1 MKITNR
7 IFESFSIFSI
17 SILIAMVGSY
27 IIIEK
32 LKIGIDGQVVI
43 VLIYIS
49 TLIGLLKVREF
60 RIKNKENYLVSF
72 EDREIFLVD
81 RVDHKNCVN
90 LFFKIR
96 QLNRKSCDPIKL
108 FINSWGGNT
117 DAARILINAILTSK
131 APVLGIVIGLAHSS
145 AAVILQV
152 CNKRSM
158 FPHTTLFFHDCSI
171 NVEVNDKFTA
181 KGFEKA
187 INLFQANLLKC
198 LIDDECLDNFVIKKS
213 GISKSQLEHIS
224 NSELGPEEALKLNL
238 IDEIIKEF

>member
-7 IFESFSIFSI
+7 IFEEFSIFGI
-17 SILIAMVGSY
+17 PMFIAIAGGY
-27 IIIEK
+27 IIGK
-32 LKIGIDGQVVI
+32 WKIGIDGLI
-43 VLIYIS
+43 TMVLIYVS
-49 TLIGLLKVREF
+49 TLIGFLKFLEF

-72 EDREIFLVD
+72 EDREIFLVEKMN
-81 RVDHKNCVN
+81 HKSCAN

-108 FINSWGGNT
+108 FINSWGGDTN
-117 DAARILINAILTSK
+117 AAKILINAILTSK
-131 APVLGIVIGLAHSS
+131 APVVGIVVGLAHSS
-145 AAVILQV
+145 AAIILQV

-181 KGFEKA
+181 KGFEKT
-187 INLFQANLLKC
+187 INLFQAYRLKC

-213 GISKSQLEHIS
+213 GISKSQLEHI
-224 NSELGPEEALKLNL
+224 NERELSPEEALKLNL
-238 IDEIIKEF
+238 IDEIIKKT